1 MVVRT
6 CLMHLTINMGCAARA
21 GLIQSRLKHID
32 TKTYRHNGTEI
43 KGHKETL
50 AQRNL
55 ERV

>member
-1 MVVRT
+1 
-6 CLMHLTINMGCAARA
+6 MHLTINMGCAARA